1 MSLGNRLNCHPAMEE
16 RIIDVIERLAGR
28 NEINVLTRVAIPEVL
43 QRNRPATLAGCGSVG
58 NFNNINI

>member
-1 MSLGNRLNCHPAMEE
+1 MEE
-16 RIIDVIERLAGR
+16 RNIDVIERLAGR